1 VSRKK
6 WFRNKERFRDK
17 ELFCMLNEYQEC
29 SVTGTIY
36 LHPMLRNGEEKNLFY
51 GHPVNSR
58 GSPKEYIFQLPLLCS
73 TLFPVLSHLSY
84 LNIHNI
90 SENE

>member
-1 VSRKK
+1 
-6 WFRNKERFRDK
+6 
-17 ELFCMLNEYQEC
+17 MLNEYQEC

-90 SENE
+90 SENEWIWLKMYILFYIFYTDVPN